1 MTTEKRIA
9 CIDCKHCEYKPLSE
23 EEKEE
28 YYQADRDFRKEIELL
43 SPESQEIRYRYWKTA
58 RRRIR
63 MKEYTCHHYR
73 TESFDYLTGEVKV
86 SSGIDCDSYR
96 SSVLSNKCGYD
107 AIFFEPKNPK
117 IEVSQVKHEIETPQ
131 SIPPQTVG
139 AWLKSI
145 WKEVKNG

>member
-1 MTTEKRIA
+1 MTAKKRIA

-28 YYQADRDFRKEIELL
+28 YYQADRDFRKEMAGL
-43 SPESQEIRYRYWKTA
+43 SFDDQVQRSLYWKPA
-58 RRRIR
+58 HQLIR
-63 MKEYTCHHYR
+63 MKEYTCNHYR

-86 SSGIDCDSYR
+86 SSGIGCDSYR
-96 SSVLSNKCGYD
+96 SSVFSNKCGYD
-107 AIFFEPKNPK
+107 AIFFEPKKPK

-131 SIPPQTVG
+131 PTPPQTVC

-145 WKEVKNG
+145 WKEFKK